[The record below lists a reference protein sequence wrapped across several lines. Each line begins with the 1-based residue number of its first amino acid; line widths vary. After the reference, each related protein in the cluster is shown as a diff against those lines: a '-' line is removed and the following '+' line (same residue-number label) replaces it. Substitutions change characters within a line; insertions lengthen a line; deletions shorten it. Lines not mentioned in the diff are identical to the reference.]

1 MAKLKTGRHTSGIK
15 AHRKSEKLASKNRGV
30 KTRIHEAAKEFGLLV
45 AKKDIESAQKLLPRV
60 YALLDKA
67 AKTGT
72 IHWKAAARKKS
83 RLSLRIKAI
92 ASGPAAA
99 K

>member
-15 AHRKSEKLASKNRGV
+15 AWRKSEKFASKNRGV
-30 KTRIHEAAKEFGLLV
+30 KTRIHDASKEFTLLV
-45 AKKDIESAQKLLPRV
+45 AKKDIENARKLLPKV

-67 AKTGT
+67 AKTST

-83 RLSLRIKAI
+83 RLALRIKSI
-92 ASGPAAA
+92 AVDPST

>member
-1 MAKLKTGRHTSGIK
+1 MAKLKTGRHTSAIK
-15 AHRKSEKLASKNRGV
+15 AWRKSEKLASRNRGI
-30 KTRIHEAAKEFGLLV
+30 KSRIHDTSKDFSALV
-45 AKKDIESAQKLLPRV
+45 GKKDLDNAQKMLPKA

-83 RLSLRIKAI
+83 RLAARVKSI
-92 ASGPAAA
+92 AQNPSV

>member
-1 MAKLKTGRHTSGIK
+1 MAKLKTGRHTSAIK
-15 AHRKSEKLASKNRGV
+15 AWRKSEKLASKNRGI
-30 KTRIHEAAKEFGLLV
+30 KTKIHDTSKDFGALV
-45 AKKDIESAQKLLPRV
+45 AKKDMENAQKLLPKA

-67 AKTGT
+67 AKSGT

-83 RLSLRIKAI
+83 RLAARIKSI
-92 ASGPAAA
+92 AQNPSV

>member
-1 MAKLKTGRHTSGIK
+1 MAKLKTGRHTSAIK
-15 AHRKSEKLASKNRGV
+15 AWRKSEKLASRNRGV
-30 KTRIHEAAKEFGLLV
+30 KTRIHDASKEFGALV
-45 AKKDIESAQKLLPRV
+45 AKKDLDNAQKLLPKA

-83 RLSLRIKAI
+83 RL
-92 ASGPAAA
+92 AARVKSVA
-99 K
+99 QNPTVK